1 MMICWKYSYQKVTQ
15 SSQVNNVL
23 DAPVYNIFGFLLRD
37 SYVSSTQLD
46 RLILNKISLSPK

>member
-46 RLILNKISLSPK
+46 RPILNKISLSPK